1 MADRGIWREHEG
13 VAALGCTQVSGGE
26 LGGVRWELARRAP
39 VPVLAP
45 FVAELQG
52 YFEQAALPVLR
63 REHAGLHV
71 VIILELEPR
80 LRVYEPGSSA
90 QHAVYPGG
98 FVAGLGDHY
107 TRTEHDGF
115 QTGIQLNLHPLGARR
130 LFDLPMHELRG
141 KTVAFADLVPGQ
153 RLLCDELAELRGWD
167 ARFERVERF
176 LLERF
181 ADTECDRAVTWAAQR
196 IAADGGGTDLAQLAR
211 ELGYSH
217 KHMISRFHDQ
227 LGVPPKVWARLQRF
241 DRLRRELLRAGGR
254 RSWAELAQACGYYDQ
269 SHMSRDIKQFTGESP
284 RAMLGPR
291 LFQEAL

>member
-1 MADRGIWREHEG
+1 MSS
-13 VAALGCTQVSGGE
+13 LGRTQVSGGE

-39 VPVLAP
+39 APVLAP

-52 YFEQAALPVLR
+52 YFEQAALPVMR

-80 LRVYEPGSSA
+80 LRVYEPGASA
-90 QHAVYPGG
+90 RHAVYPGG
-98 FVAGLGDHY
+98 FVAGLDDHY

-115 QTGIQLNLHPLGARR
+115 QAGIQLNLHPLGARR
-130 LFDLPMHELRG
+130 LFDRPMHELRG
-141 KTVAFADLVPGQ
+141 RTVAFADLLPGQ
-153 RLLCDELAELRGWD
+153 RQLCEELAALRCWD

-176 LLERF
+176 MLERF
-181 ADTECDRAVTWAAQR
+181 ADTAACDRAVTWAAQR
-196 IAADGGGTDLAQLAR
+196 IAADGGRTDLAQLAQ
-211 ELGYSH
+211 EIGFSH
-217 KHMISRFHDQ
+217 KHMIARFHDQ

-241 DRLRRELLRAGGR
+241 DLLRRELRRTGER
-254 RSWAELAQACGYYDQ
+254 RSWAELALTCGYYDQ

-291 LFQEAL
+291 LFQEANDAL